1 VSSEDPTPTRPS
13 KTVHV
18 FREACE
24 EMLRDLDAALQ
35 PDVRGRDL
43 RHECAELLTVMQ
55 HWGTAMPSDEER
67 RATIGKVT
75 SLHRRVKEYLSVR
88 RGG

>member
-1 VSSEDPTPTRPS
+1 MSSEDPTPTRPS

-24 EMLRDLDAALQ
+24 EMLRDLDAALA

-43 RHECAELLTVMQ
+43 RHECAEVLVLIQ
-55 HWGTAMPSDEER
+55 GWERDAPADEER
-67 RATIGKVT
+67 RATIARVT
-75 SLHRRVKEYLSVR
+75 TLHRRVREYLSVR